1 MVVDVHNI
9 NLKEKVFM
17 ANSKK
22 SVKGALASAPVAKQK
37 TGGAVMPTGV
47 SGAVGPTGGQTRTM
61 AAPKPVTG
69 QRPPRFTYVRNR
81 KNQPVG
87 VICCLEQLDGTV
99 AVGYSLCAVKRG
111 DTFNKDHGRTA
122 ATARAAGRQLY
133 VNKKNQSV
141 LRGALEGIAKPNPMD
156 VAMAT
161 LVMNSSKLVHVRM
174 VRNVAQNK
182 SVRETIAHT
191 VVSYAKNY
199 LEARKASELARKNMA
214 TLAASEG
221 RNTVGT

>member
-17 ANSKK
+17 ASSKK

-37 TGGAVMPTGV
+37 TGGAV
-47 SGAVGPTGGQTRTM
+47 GPTGGQTRNM

-69 QRPPRFTYVRNR
+69 QRPARFTYIRNR

-111 DTFNKDHGRTA
+111 DTFNKDHGRGA
-122 ATARAAGRQLY
+122 AMARAAGRQLY

-141 LRGALEGIAKPNPMD
+141 LRGALEGVSKPNPID
-156 VAMAT
+156 IAMASILLNT
-161 LVMNSSKLVHVRM
+161 NKLVHVRM
-174 VRNVAQNK
+174 VRNVSQNN

-199 LEARKASELARKNMA
+199 LDARKASELARKNMD
-214 TLAASEG
+214 
-221 RNTVGT
+221 

>member
-17 ANSKK
+17 ASSKK

-37 TGGAVMPTGV
+37 TGGAV
-47 SGAVGPTGGQTRTM
+47 GPTGGQTRNM

-69 QRPPRFTYVRNR
+69 QRPARFTYVRNR

-122 ATARAAGRQLY
+122 AMARAAGRQLY

-141 LRGALEGIAKPNPMD
+141 LRGALEGVSKPNPMD
-156 VAMAT
+156 IAMASILLNT
-161 LVMNSSKLVHVRM
+161 NKLVHVRM
-174 VRNVAQNK
+174 VRNVSQNK

-199 LEARKASELARKNMA
+199 LDARKASELARKNMA
-214 TLAASEG
+214 TLTSSES
-221 RNTVGT
+221 RNTTGA

>member
-1 MVVDVHNI
+1 
-9 NLKEKVFM
+9 M
-17 ANSKK
+17 ASSKK

-37 TGGAVMPTGV
+37 TGGAV
-47 SGAVGPTGGQTRTM
+47 GPTGGQTRNM

-122 ATARAAGRQLY
+122 AMARAAGRQLY
-133 VNKKNQSV
+133 VNKKNQSI
-141 LRGALEGIAKPNPMD
+141 LRGALEGVSKPNPMD
-156 VAMAT
+156 IAMASILLNT
-161 LVMNSSKLVHVRM
+161 NKLVHVRM
-174 VRNVAQNK
+174 VRNVSQNK

-191 VVSYAKNY
+191 VVSYARQY
-199 LEARKASELARKNMA
+199 LEIRKAGEFARKSMA
-214 TLAASEG
+214 TLASSESRITTG
-221 RNTVGT
+221 A